1 MNRRRT
7 NDSVEFDGVECHR
20 ENGDWVLS
28 YFHAKAAQAARHI
41 MDGETNSGL
50 MIHCIAPSGS
60 FSLSYP
66 IFSYHYP
73 IRNPLMVTIHEV
85 LKFNSVLFSPLA
97 HALWVRRDT
106 TDLLIRSLSAPQQP
120 T

>member
-1 MNRRRT
+1 
-7 NDSVEFDGVECHR
+7 
-20 ENGDWVLS
+20 
-28 YFHAKAAQAARHI
+28 

-50 MIHCIAPSGS
+50 MIHCISPSGS

-66 IFSYHYP
+66 IISLFYP

-85 LKFNSVLFSPLA
+85 LEFNSVLFSPLA